1 MERVNIYNRLFKI
14 SDAST
19 SGKVKDSL
27 CVGDNGELLH
37 PPVGHGKA
45 TFCHFTSD
53 LMICGQDGLIRATLH
68 WEAKVS
74 GDEIS
79 HDRPELADNFLV
91 KEGLSELLIVVIGD
105 HFLEEHHA
113 FVLKD
118 SVDLRVSVEL
128 FLRFLS

>member
-27 CVGDNGELLH
+27 CVGDDWELLH

-53 LMICGQDGLIRATLH
+53 LMISGQDGLVRATLH

-74 GDEIS
+74 RDGIS
-79 HDRPELADNFLV
+79 HGRPELADDVLV
-91 KEGLSELLIVVIGD
+91 KEGLSELLIVVVCD
-105 HFLEEHHA
+105 HFLKEHHA
-113 FVLKD
+113 VVLKNL
-118 SVDLRVSVEL
+118 VDLRVFVEL